1 MGMKRFLRDILLF
14 LLPMVLYALLSAY
27 LLPRMLGQVLGPGTQ
42 EQVDRQFTQLE
53 RQEPELL
60 VLGNSRM
67 YVGVDPDELAWPAF
81 NFAHDN
87 DAYDQAYYK
96 LKHALEQGGRI
107 RYVVLGTDVFQF
119 SFVSDKRDHAYA
131 DHLGREYLHRNGPAS
146 RLWLKTRRHLANM
159 DPRRLRMLWS
169 HDPPQRL
176 KENGQL
182 VKQGQA
188 RETDRVVRDVARLQ
202 TQVTYFERILD
213 LCRTHDIRVAI
224 VMPPVRRNEMDNY
237 STEAVAAFDAFILG
251 YVAPGRVDYLCYRD
265 SPAFSLADYVD
276 ITHLS
281 AAGARKFS
289 RMLNEDL
296 KSIWPEAD
304 PMGPGP
310 SSPAPDGHS

>member
-27 LLPRMLGQVLGPGTQ
+27 LLPRMLSQVLGPGTQ

-67 YVGVDPDELAWPAF
+67 YVGVDPDELTWPAF

-87 DAYDQAYYK
+87 DSYDQAYFK
-96 LKHALEQGGRI
+96 LKFALERGKQFRS
-107 RYVVLGTDVFQF
+107 VVLGTDLFQF
-119 SFVSDKRDHAYA
+119 SVLTDTRDHAYA
-131 DHLGREYLHRNGPAS
+131 AHLGRKYLERRGPAS
-146 RLWLKTRRHLANM
+146 LLWMKVSFHLTNM
-159 DPRRLRMLWS
+159 DPNRLLLLWS
-169 HDPPQRL
+169 TEPPMRL
-176 KENGQL
+176 KDTGQQ
-182 VKQGQA
+182 VKSGQA
-188 RETDRVVRDVARLQ
+188 RESDRVVRDPTRSAHQVA
-202 TQVTYFERILD
+202 YFEQTLE

-237 STEAVAAFDAFILG
+237 STEEVAAFDAFIQR
-251 YVAPGRVDYLCYRD
+251 YVVPGRVDYLCYRD